1 MRRITYLGWGLL
13 LVGLILSGCG
23 KLERSGN
30 EPENIPPQV
39 SFANVPAEDTEF
51 SVNPQIYWYGTDT
64 DGYITAYQ
72 YAVIRDSTIN
82 EVWGGLEQAKQ
93 FLAALA
99 ADSATWV
106 NSTIKVD
113 VFGSHVTAE
122 RGHQRGVRLYAAE
135 IETIYTAQHVF
146 LRAVDNAGGISEIKT
161 RMYRR
166 NNHAPEIYIDV
177 DSTFVE
183 NNFYCLPDTIRTW
196 KGIEISWHGLDTL
209 DYPDLRKQPDF
220 YYKWELRGPYRDTLI
235 LDDPNAALVDSSL
248 DSIVIEGEAIY
259 DRWIL
264 DKFHV
269 FKNLDNYQ
277 DAENLGY
284 GWYLLRIWSRD
295 DAFVKSKD
303 SATAFFRI
311 LKPLFLYEQPSQK
324 SVLVLDH
331 TTYEGDGGAKD
342 TGTVWPFYREA
353 LSQTGLCDKCNIHL
367 LGEQLPPEDSLSRY
381 DLVIALN
388 LGNNSGISEASYAK
402 YKRYLNVGGRVWFIG
417 MKNYG
422 VPGSRGVNYLAVA
435 LGTNPNILEV
445 STTYCGV
452 EGVFLAGYSP
462 AFYGERLEFKGATPF
477 GGWDLPLLEVDS
489 VKTTD
494 LMGYDPEDP
503 GKNFPQWGVPHVPYV
518 IIATALDY
526 YGRAPIQRRLYS
538 FVSRRLTYSPL
549 HQMPCAV
556 NYIGPTYR
564 TATFCFP
571 LNVMKDGDAG
581 EPGALK
587 AFQTMV
593 EWFWQDMPQP

>member
-1 MRRITYLGWGLL
+1 MRKITYLGWGLL
-13 LVGLILSGCG
+13 LFGLILSGCG
-23 KLERSGN
+23 KLERSGTK
-30 EPENIPPQV
+30 PENIPPQV
-39 SFANVPAEDTEF
+39 FFSNVPAESTQF

-72 YAVIRDSTIN
+72 IAIIRDSVIS
-82 EVWGGLEQAKQ
+82 EVWGGLEPAQE
-93 FLAALA
+93 FLSAIA
-99 ADSATWV
+99 ADSASWV
-106 NSTIKVD
+106 NSTIRVD
-113 VFGSHVTAE
+113 IFGSHVAAE

-183 NNFYCLPDTIRTW
+183 NNFYCLPDTTRTW

-220 YYKWELRGPYRDTLI
+220 YYKWELWGPYADTLL
-235 LDDPNAALVDSSL
+235 LDDPNAALIDSSI

-269 FKNLDNYQ
+269 FKNLENYR
-277 DAENLGY
+277 DPEDLGY

-295 DAFVKSKD
+295 DAFVSSKD
-303 SATAFFRI
+303 SVTTFFRI

-331 TTYEGDGGAKD
+331 TAYEGDGGAKD
-342 TGTVWPFYREA
+342 TSTVWSFYRKA

-367 LGEQLPPEDSLSRY
+367 LGEELPPEDSLSRY

-388 LGNNSGISEASYAK
+388 LGKTAGISEESYPK
-402 YKRYLNVGGRVWFIG
+402 YRRYLNVGGRVWFIG

-422 VPGSRGVNYLAVA
+422 VPGGRGRHYLAVD
-435 LGTNPNILEV
+435 LGTSPNTLEV
-445 STTYCGV
+445 GTAYCGV
-452 EGVFLAGYSP
+452 EGVFLAAYSP
-462 AFYGERLEFKGATPF
+462 AFYGERLEFKGCTPF
-477 GGWDLPLLEVDS
+477 GDWDLPLLEVDS
-489 VKTTD
+489 TKAAD

-503 GKNFPQWGVPHVPYV
+503 GKDFPVYGVPHVPYL

-538 FVSRRLTYSPL
+538 FTSRRGTYSEMHL
-549 HQMPCAV
+549 MPSAV
-556 NYIGPTYR
+556 NYIGSTYR

-571 LNVMKDGDAG
+571 LNVMKNGDAD

-587 AFQTMV
+587 TFEKVV
-593 EWFWQDMPQP
+593 EWFWQDLPQP